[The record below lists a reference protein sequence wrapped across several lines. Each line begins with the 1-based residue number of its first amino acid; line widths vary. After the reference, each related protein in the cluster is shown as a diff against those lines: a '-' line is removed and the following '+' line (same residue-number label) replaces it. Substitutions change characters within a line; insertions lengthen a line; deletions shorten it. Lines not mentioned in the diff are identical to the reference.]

1 MNLQNIIKIISALI
15 GIISAVLLFRIIGVG
30 DETIKMDAS
39 MGDFSSVSPLVNL
52 ALLVLG
58 ITVIVTLL
66 FSLVGLASDGRKLEK
81 ALLSTGLFLA
91 VVFISYALSTGVETP
106 MKDGEVLSANGS
118 RWVGAGLR
126 SFYTLAI
133 IAIAAMVFSGVKR
146 IINR

>member
-15 GIISAVLLFRIIGVG
+15 GIISAVLLFRIIGLG

-58 ITVIVTLL
+58 ITVVVTLL
-66 FSLVGLASDGRKLEK
+66 FSLVGLASDGRKLKK
-81 ALLSTGLFLA
+81 ALLSIGLFLA

-126 SFYTLAI
+126 SFYLLAI

>member
-15 GIISAVLLFRIIGVG
+15 GIISAVLLFRIIGMG

-66 FSLVGLASDGRKLEK
+66 FSLVGLASDGRKLKK

-91 VVFISYALSTGVETP
+91 VVFISYALST
-106 MKDGEVLSANGS
+106 
-118 RWVGAGLR
+118 
-126 SFYTLAI
+126 
-133 IAIAAMVFSGVKR
+133 
-146 IINR
+146 

>member
-15 GIISAVLLFRIIGVG
+15 GIISAVLLFRIIGMG

-66 FSLVGLASDGRKLEK
+66 FSLVGLASDGRKLKK

-91 VVFISYALSTGVETP
+91 VVFISFALSTGVETP

-133 IAIAAMVFSGVKR
+133 IAIAAMVLSGVKR

>member
-15 GIISAVLLFRIIGVG
+15 GIISAVLLFRIIGMG

-66 FSLVGLASDGRKLEK
+66 FSLVGLASDGRKLKK

-91 VVFISYALSTGVETP
+91 VVFINYTLSTGVETP
-106 MKDGEVLSANGS
+106 MKDRKYFLPTDPVGLVLVFVASTRLQLLQS
-118 RWVGAGLR
+118 LRWCFPV
-126 SFYTLAI
+126 
-133 IAIAAMVFSGVKR
+133 
-146 IINR
+146 

>member
-15 GIISAVLLFRIIGVG
+15 GIISAVLLFRIIGMG

-52 ALLVLG
+52 AFLVLG
-58 ITVIVTLL
+58 ITIIVTLL
-66 FSLVGLASDGRKLEK
+66 FSLVGLASDVRKLKK

>member
-15 GIISAVLLFRIIGVG
+15 GVISAVLLFRIIGMG

-66 FSLVGLASDGRKLEK
+66 FSLVGLASDVRKLKK

>member
-15 GIISAVLLFRIIGVG
+15 GLVSAILLFRIIGLG

-52 ALLVLG
+52 ALLVVG
-58 ITVIVTLL
+58 ITVVVTLI
-66 FSLVGLASDGRKLEK
+66 FSLIGLASDGRKLKK
-81 ALLSTGLFLA
+81 AMISTGLFLA

-118 RWVGAGLR
+118 RWVEAGLL
-126 SFYTLAI
+126 SFYALALV
-133 IAIAAMVFSGVKR
+133 AIGAMVFSGVKR